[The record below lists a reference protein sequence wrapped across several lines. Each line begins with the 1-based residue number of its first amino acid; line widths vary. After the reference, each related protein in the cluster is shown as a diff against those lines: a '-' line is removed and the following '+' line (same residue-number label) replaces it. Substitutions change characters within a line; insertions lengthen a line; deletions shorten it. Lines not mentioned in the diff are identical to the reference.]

1 VYNIWGLE
9 KLLAAHVVYGFALS
23 KNEGEE
29 RLQGGVSHYP
39 CCGKMEARKR
49 FR

>member
-1 VYNIWGLE
+1 MYNIWGLE

-29 RLQGGVSHYP
+29 RLQGGVSLLWKD
-39 CCGKMEARKR
+39 GS
-49 FR
+49 